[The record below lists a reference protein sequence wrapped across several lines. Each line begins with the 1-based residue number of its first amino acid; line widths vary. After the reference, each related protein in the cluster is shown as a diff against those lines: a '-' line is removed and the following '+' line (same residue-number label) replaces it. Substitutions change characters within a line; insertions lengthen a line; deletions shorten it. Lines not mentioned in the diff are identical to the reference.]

1 MTTFQDVTFE
11 FSFWITKNL
20 VDYEIAQNFAI
31 FNACWNALNLSANR
45 VIVSETGSKCCLD
58 GYIDQI
64 LEG

>member
-1 MTTFQDVTFE
+1 M
-11 FSFWITKNL
+11 SKITKFL
-20 VDYEIAQNFAI
+20 KISQI
-31 FNACWNALNLSANR
+31 FSACWNALNLSANR